1 MNRYRERLRWLYEN
15 GMAHIFGSS
24 FLNKV
29 FHFAGN
35 ACIARILTKT
45 EYGTFGFADSIMAFV
60 LTVSGLG
67 MTSGLLQFCSER
79 RGREEKKAYARFGFI
94 VGALS
99 NLVLIAGCLLYAA
112 FGYFK
117 NDAARPILAI
127 YSLYPMTYFF
137 FDYYTV
143 MLRTKKK
150 NKDFALVTNL
160 NAGLYALSGIIASFL
175 IKEAGIVAGL
185 YIATVTSALVGRRK
199 FRKDDKTEG
208 IYRLSGGEKKGLIR
222 FSVYSSTGR
231 VMTNLLIFVD
241 VFLIGIILPDPADLA
256 SYRIATTIPLALMF
270 VPDSIIMFVYPY
282 IAENRTDYGWLKDKM
297 KTLFGAS
304 AGVNAFITAGL
315 VIFAPLIVHTIWGQK
330 YDSAV
335 YIFRILSIN
344 YFVTATIRYNL
355 INVLTALGRVKTI
368 LMVNLIAGS
377 VNIALDII
385 MIKWLG
391 AEGAAWATL
400 AVVMF
405 TSAILIPV
413 FIRVMLRIR
422 AESANTV
429 KETA

>member
-1 MNRYRERLRWLYEN
+1 
-15 GMAHIFGSS
+15 
-24 FLNKV
+24 
-29 FHFAGN
+29 
-35 ACIARILTKT
+35 
-45 EYGTFGFADSIMAFV
+45 
-60 LTVSGLG
+60 
-67 MTSGLLQFCSER
+67 
-79 RGREEKKAYARFGFI
+79 
-94 VGALS
+94 
-99 NLVLIAGCLLYAA
+99 
-112 FGYFK
+112 
-117 NDAARPILAI
+117 
-127 YSLYPMTYFF
+127 
-137 FDYYTV
+137 
-143 MLRTKKK
+143 
-150 NKDFALVTNL
+150 
-160 NAGLYALSGIIASFL
+160 
-175 IKEAGIVAGL
+175 
-185 YIATVTSALVGRRK
+185 
-199 FRKDDKTEG
+199 
-208 IYRLSGGEKKGLIR
+208 
-222 FSVYSSTGR
+222 
-231 VMTNLLIFVD
+231 MTNLLVFVD

-400 AVVMF
+400 AVVIF

-429 KETA
+429 KETV